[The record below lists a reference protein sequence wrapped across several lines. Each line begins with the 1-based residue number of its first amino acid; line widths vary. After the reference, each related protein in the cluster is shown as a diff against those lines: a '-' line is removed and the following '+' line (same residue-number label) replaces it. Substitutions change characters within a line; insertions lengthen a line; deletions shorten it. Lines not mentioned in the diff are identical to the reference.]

1 MMNRKDKI
9 AECAKSMDMRVD
21 TVEWVVRCLTP
32 QRGYSNYPT
41 LKEAFNEVKR
51 QLVQEEGLCHRGQFN
66 PTVESLGWTEEK
78 LAKDTRDLLYFLT
91 DIYGLVKLS
100 LRGAFDEMK

>member
-1 MMNRKDKI
+1 MNRKEKI
-9 AECAKSMDMRVD
+9 EACAESMDMRVE

-51 QLVQEEGLCHRGQFN
+51 QLVQEEGLCHRRQYN

-78 LAKDTRDLLYFLT
+78 LAKNTRDLLFYLT
-91 DIYGLVKLS
+91 DVFGLVKLS
-100 LRGAFDEMK
+100 LRDAFDDMK